1 LKCGWKLHEA
11 LSPHQGDARIRRI
24 AAMSGKQLWLGM
36 LAGVMCGLCGCGGSA
51 GSPEAQVSFPP
62 PEQSVFNFLEAV
74 RTGNDAEASN
84 MLTPV
89 AREKT
94 QAMQLVVAPPGSD
107 TASFEVLETE
117 LVEQDAAHV
126 ASKWTDLDDQGNAH
140 TDEIVWI
147 LRLEENGWRIAGMGT
162 KLFEDEPPL
171 YLNFEDP
178 EDMMRKQKLAEEEI
192 MRRAEAADMQESRQ
206 ARNPAAAEEGAQQR

>member
-1 LKCGWKLHEA
+1 M
-11 LSPHQGDARIRRI
+11 IR
-24 AAMSGKQLWLGM
+24 KQLWLAV
-36 LAGVMCGLCGCGGSA
+36 LAGVTCGLCGCGGTA
-51 GSPEAQVSFPP
+51 GSPEPQASFPP
-62 PEQSVFNFLEAV
+62 PDQAVFTFLEAV
-74 RTGNDAEASN
+74 RVGNDTEASN

-117 LVEQDAAHV
+117 LVAEDAAHV
-126 ASKWTDLDDQGNAH
+126 ASKWTDLDDEGKPH
-140 TDEIVWI
+140 TDDILWI

-178 EDMMRKQKLAEEEI
+178 EDMLRKQKLAEEEI
-192 MRRAEAADMQESRQ
+192 MRRAEAADAQESRQ
-206 ARNPAAAEEGAQQR
+206 ARNPAADAGTQR